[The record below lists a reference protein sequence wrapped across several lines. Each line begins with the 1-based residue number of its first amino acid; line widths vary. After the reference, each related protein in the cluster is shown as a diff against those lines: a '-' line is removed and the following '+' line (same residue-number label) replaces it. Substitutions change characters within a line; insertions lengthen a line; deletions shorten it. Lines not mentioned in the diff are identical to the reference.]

1 MFVSQRLFRRRLVLP
16 SLCGLVVA
24 LLLPLLQQQQTAD
37 AQVLGIDVGSE
48 FIKAAVVAPGKRID
62 LVLSNT
68 SSRKFPNA
76 ISFVEKDTCALS
88 EDAIAE
94 AHKNPKRV
102 FQGPSLFLGLSAQE
116 VGDLVIEEGDSS
128 DTGLQRVTP
137 KEGYWPG
144 GISAAYNPWEVYASP
159 TKGGLLF
166 KVRDDL
172 LLPPESLIAAVLSYI
187 RQTAAAAAH
196 LPPAVVLGAV
206 VSVPCRYTQ
215 RQRAALRDSL
225 EIAGFK
231 VVGFVSHGAAAGV
244 QHALDTYDRATA
256 AAVAA
261 AAAGSAAK
269 AETKL
274 TLNVGSSSVD
284 AALLSFQAVFPN
296 ANSKQEAVPLVTLA
310 GCSSTAGG
318 GGRAVDVL
326 VAEMLRQMFEGKNKG
341 MPLSGE
347 SRALK
352 KLEKQAAATKTV
364 LSASKTTFVRVERL
378 YKGKNLEEEL
388 TRDSLETQ
396 IEQSELL
403 RHLQAVPEGA
413 LASAEHTLEEIE
425 EVELLGGGL
434 RVPRFLKHINEW
446 AGKGKTKTHLNGDEA
461 MATGAAFVAANSTA
475 TFRVRKLLLQDG
487 APYTYSL
494 RFLGLQDEDE
504 AQQQQDQASQQLD
517 ETSQQQDGGSK
528 VKVLVAPF
536 KRLAGSK
543 RVSVRTRSDF
553 VVQLLEDEKLLSTH
567 SITGVLAAHQQRQQ
581 DIDKEKQQQQ
591 EQEQQQRIED
601 DKEAPKAEL
610 VFSIDSAG
618 VIELTKATL
627 VFERTTYTPEPQ
639 KETPVATPEQA
650 EGTASDS
657 HAESTEAEKKCE
669 DPNDPACAS
678 KANTKSDSNS
688 GNDATNKGKRVVHTF
703 RYPLSYKSEETAPV
717 PLTAEEKAQLKE
729 LLLQQEARNLAAKQ
743 LIEGLN
749 ALETYI
755 YSARG
760 QLLDG
765 SLDRVTNEIFKQD
778 MLEKIKQV
786 EEWIYGEA
794 AADGLK
800 AVQERLS
807 DLRETLNPVYMRAKE
822 AEARPALI
830 NKADKL
836 LQDVEQ
842 RLEQYASTRPWIPEA
857 KISGVRTL
865 RNELLQWWEEAKQKQ
880 ADQSLLLPPVF
891 TEAEVLLKLKDL
903 QKKIKAL
910 EAIPK
915 PTTTTTTTPAPA
927 KEEQG
932 EGMPAER
939 KPEAEETKTTE
950 GEKAETSGT
959 GEETQQHP
967 KDEL

>member
-1 MFVSQRLFRRRLVLP
+1 MFVSQRLFRRHLVLP

-128 DTGLQRVTP
+128 DTALETSCINGICTSSKGLQRVTP

-244 QHALDTYDRATA
+244 QHALDT
-256 AAVAA
+256 
-261 AAAGSAAK
+261 
-269 AETKL
+269 
-274 TLNVGSSSVD
+274 SVD

-567 SITGVLAAHQQRQQ
+567 SIT
-581 DIDKEKQQQQ
+581 
-591 EQEQQQRIED
+591 ED